1 MTARGVPRGWQ
12 VAIVV
17 IVVGAIAALVLV
29 LWPAAGEVVLTADDN
44 GRAVELRQGQR
55 LVVRLAS
62 NPTTGYSWAPVD
74 LDASLL
80 EAEEPLFQADSE
92 LLGAG
97 GTESLGFRALEQ
109 GQATLTL
116 AYHRPWEEGI
126 APLQT
131 VRFTVTVR

>member
-1 MTARGVPRGWQ
+1 M
-12 VAIVV
+12 
-17 IVVGAIAALVLV
+17 
-29 LWPAAGEVVLTADDN
+29 LTADDN
-44 GRAVELRQGQR
+44 GRAVETAFRVSAWWCGWL
-55 LVVRLAS
+55 S
-62 NPTTGYSWAPVD
+62 NPTTGYSWAPVA

-97 GTESLGFRALEQ
+97 GTESLGFRALGQ